1 MFNCIYHSW
10 TSHTAPCPICHQEET
25 YTSTDSTTPPQRAV
39 LSGFKVSEVKQEGD
53 EYIAE
58 LQADLCQ
65 KAASKMAESVDK
77 EIMEK
82 LTAAQLLL
90 SPLVGELLSKATAL
104 YMRFEHASNTR
115 YSELKGK
122 VPKLCL
128 TRQDKK
134 TCKFLLLIR
143 NFLKGGK
150 NDI

>member
-122 VPKLCL
+122 VPQVMLDQA
-128 TRQDKK
+128 RQEDLQVLASNKK
-134 TCKFLLLIR
+134 FFERWQK
-143 NFLKGGK
+143 
-150 NDI
+150 